1 MSERTSTH
9 LALAISLL
17 AVLVAVFGDL
27 RQNDE
32 EVLERIAKLEAR
44 VDALHEACCSEVKY
58 AGKEI
63 QNRSY

>member
-17 AVLVAVFGDL
+17 AVMVAVFGDL

-44 VDALHEACCSEVKY
+44 VDSVHEICCSEVNK
-58 AGKEI
+58 
-63 QNRSY
+63 